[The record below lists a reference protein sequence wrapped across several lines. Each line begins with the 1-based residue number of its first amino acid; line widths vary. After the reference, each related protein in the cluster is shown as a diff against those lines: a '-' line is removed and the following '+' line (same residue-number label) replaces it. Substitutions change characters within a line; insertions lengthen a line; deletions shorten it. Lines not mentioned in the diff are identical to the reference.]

1 LGEEDFARLT
11 SRTYLLTVFGN
22 HDDLELLP
30 LVRNRDGSP
39 VLLGRGE
46 VRDVMGLKIA
56 GISGIWAK
64 SHRKPWY
71 ITDEEVAQIADSLRG
86 RDVDVLITHGCPV
99 GLADLTPSG
108 KHGGQRCFLDAFR
121 TISPKVHLCGHLH
134 RKGIRRLKSGAV
146 VANVGYGAEGD
157 FLLLFV
163 KDDNIY
169 IRGRRDPPKVT
180 GLTEFFCASPEF
192 ITLDVLTSS
201 SEGSIL
207 GKTGVSFQPRR
218 AYATF

>member
-1 LGEEDFARLT
+1 MKLLAVGDLHGRWEPMWEALEEEGPELVLSCGDWGDPGEVSEEDFARLT

-71 ITDEEVAQIADSLRG
+71 ITDEEVAQIADSLGG
-86 RDVDVLITHGCPV
+86 REVDILITHGCPV

-108 KHGGQRCFLDAFR
+108 RHGGQRCFLDAFR

-134 RKGIRRLKSGAV
+134 RKSIRLLKSGAV

-169 IRGRRDPPKVT
+169 IGHEV
-180 GLTEFFCASPEF
+180 
-192 ITLDVLTSS
+192 V
-201 SEGSIL
+201 
-207 GKTGVSFQPRR
+207 VSLLR
-218 AYATF
+218 